1 MRLRNLPAGR
11 AARVLITGATG
22 FVGSHIAAAFAEA
35 GYEVRCSVRPSSNL
49 RWIKDLPAELMP
61 VDFESPK
68 DLGGVVEDVELV
80 VHAAGITRARR
91 DADYYRINAENTRR
105 IAAVA
110 AGAGARRFVLIGSLA
125 ARGPDTAA
133 NGRDRPTSAYG
144 HSKLRAEE
152 YLRDFDGRMEIV
164 ALRPAAVY
172 GPRDTDL
179 LPLFKLAAHGWL
191 VRPSDPGP
199 LQPAYVED
207 VARAAL
213 AAAHGEFAGF
223 GPFPVAEPARYSWK
237 EVAAG
242 LERALARPVRAVRLP
257 AAIFEL
263 VARTTEEAAK
273 LRGSIPVFDERR
285 ARDLA
290 IHAWTCNPSSTEKAL
305 DWHAEIPLHEGLE
318 RTARWYRDAGW
329 L

>member
-1 MRLRNLPAGR
+1 MRDLPAGG

-35 GYEVRCSVRPSSNL
+35 GHEVRCSVRPTSNL
-49 RWIKDLPAELMP
+49 RWIKDLPVERTP

-68 DLGGVVEDVELV
+68 DLEGVVEDAEIV
-80 VHAAGITRARR
+80 VHAAGITRARC

-105 IAAVA
+105 LADAATR
-110 AGAGARRFVLIGSLA
+110 AGARRFILIGSLA

-133 NGRDRPTSAYG
+133 KDGRDHPTSAYG

-152 YLRDFDGRMEIV
+152 HLRDFDGRMETV

-179 LPLFKLAAHGWL
+179 LPLFKLAAGGWL

-207 VARAAL
+207 VARTAL
-213 AAAHGEFAGF
+213 AAAHVESAGF
-223 GPFPVAEPARYSWK
+223 GPFPVAEPVRYSWE
-237 EVAAG
+237 EVVAG
-242 LERALARPVRAVRLP
+242 LEGALGHPVRAVRLP
-257 AAIFEL
+257 AAAFEL
-263 VARTTEEAAK
+263 AARAAEGAAR
-273 LRGSIPVFDERR
+273 LRGSVPVFDERR

-290 IHAWTCNPSSTEKAL
+290 IHAWTCDPSSTEKAL
-305 DWHAEIPLHEGLE
+305 SWRAEVPLHEGLE
-318 RTARWYRDAGW
+318 RTARWYRNAGW